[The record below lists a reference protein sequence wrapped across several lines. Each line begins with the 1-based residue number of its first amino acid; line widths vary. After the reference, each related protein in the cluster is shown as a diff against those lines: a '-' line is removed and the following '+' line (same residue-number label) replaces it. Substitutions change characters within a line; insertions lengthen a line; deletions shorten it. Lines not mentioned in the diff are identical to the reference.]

1 FRNARGYQTSILKHH
16 ADLPAQPAQLIVAH
30 LAPVHQYSPG
40 RRIVEPC
47 NKANQGTFAGPTWA
61 NQSHDLA
68 RPRRERH
75 VAQRWSIGLV
85 GEAHVFK
92 LDRAAE
98 LPRLTRLA
106 ALLHQPFEAQH
117 RVQTARESDRM
128 V

>member
-47 NKANQGTFAGPTWA
+47 NKANQGTFAGPA
-61 NQSHDLA
+61 RADQSHDLA
-68 RPRRERH
+68 RPRRERN

-85 GEAHVFK
+85 GEAHLFK
-92 LDRAAE
+92 LDRADE
-98 LPRLTRLA
+98 LPRITRLG
-106 ALLHQPFEAQH
+106 ALLEQRFAVQQ
-117 RVQTARESDRM
+117 RVQASESSG
-128 V
+128 